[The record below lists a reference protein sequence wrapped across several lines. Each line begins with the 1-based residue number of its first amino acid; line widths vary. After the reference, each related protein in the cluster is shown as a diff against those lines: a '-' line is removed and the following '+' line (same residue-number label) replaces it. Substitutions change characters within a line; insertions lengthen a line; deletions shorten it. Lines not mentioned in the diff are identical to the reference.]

1 MRSPTWLRGADLDQL
16 VVAARRATRR
26 RTNLNLHA
34 MDDRVHRLLN
44 AIEPGSYVRPHRH
57 LAPPKAETV
66 VVVRGSLGLV
76 LFDQEGAVAETGRL
90 SAGPAGTFGADVPA
104 GAIHS
109 FVALESGTVFLE
121 VKEGPYVAPAGEDL
135 PAWAPA
141 EGDAAAPAYEASLRS
156 LFGTSRR

>member
-1 MRSPTWLRGADLDQL
+1 MRSPTWLRGPDLDQL
-16 VVAARRATRR
+16 VAAARRAPRLR
-26 RTNLNLHA
+26 ANLNLHA

-76 LFDQEGAVAETGRL
+76 LFDESGAVVETGRL
-90 SAGPAGTFGADVPA
+90 SAGSAGTFGADVPA
-104 GAIHS
+104 GTIHS

-141 EGDAAAPAYEASLRS
+141 EGDAAAAAYGASLRS
-156 LFGTSRR
+156 LFGPARH

>member
-16 VVAARRATRR
+16 AEAARGTPRL

-76 LFDQEGAVAETGRL
+76 LFDESGAVVGSGRL
-90 SAGPAGTFGADVPA
+90 SADPSATFGAEVPA

-109 FVALESGTVFLE
+109 FVALEGGTVFFE

-141 EGDAAAPAYEASLRS
+141 EGDAAAPAYEASLRA
-156 LFGTSRR
+156 LFGGLAG